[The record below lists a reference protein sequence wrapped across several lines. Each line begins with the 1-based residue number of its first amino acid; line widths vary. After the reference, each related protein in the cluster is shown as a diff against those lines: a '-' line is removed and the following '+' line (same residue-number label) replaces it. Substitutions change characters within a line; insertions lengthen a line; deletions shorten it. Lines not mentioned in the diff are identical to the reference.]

1 MFDKKILIIED
12 EKVIQNFLSL
22 SLKSKKYEPI
32 IAENG
37 LLGISLF
44 MSHNPDLI
52 LLDLGL
58 PDIDGTEVLK
68 QIRSS
73 SDIPI
78 IIISARGQE
87 REKVNALDLGADDY
101 ITKPFNI
108 EELFARIR
116 VVLRRYKPQDVRTN
130 DFKLGGL
137 LVNFEKRKVYINDE
151 EIHLTPIEYK
161 MLVLLIQNQGKV
173 LTHRFIQQEIWGSPT
188 TDDYQSL
195 RVFMS
200 NIRRK
205 IETDT
210 SEPKFIKTEVGV
222 GYLSL
227 IHI

>member
-222 GYLSL
+222 LSL

>member
-210 SEPKFIKTEVGV
+210 SEPKIIKTEVGV
-222 GYLSL
+222 GYRLVEE
-227 IHI
+227 

>member
-210 SEPKFIKTEVGV
+210 S
-222 GYLSL
+222 LSL
-227 IHI
+227 IHISEPTRPY

>member
-58 PDIDGTEVLK
+58 PDIDGTKVLK

-222 GYLSL
+222 GYRLVEE
-227 IHI
+227 

>member
-222 GYLSL
+222 GYRLVEE
-227 IHI
+227 

>member
-1 MFDKKILIIED
+1 MYDKKILIIED
-12 EKVIQNFLSL
+12 EKVIQNFLNL

-44 MSHNPDLI
+44 MSHNPDLV
-52 LLDLGL
+52 LLELGL

-87 REKVNALDLGADDY
+87 KEKVYALDLGADDY

-116 VVLRRYKPQDVRTN
+116 VALRRYKPQDLKTS
-130 DFKLGGL
+130 DFNLGGL
-137 LVNFEKRKVYINDE
+137 TVNFEKRKVFVNE
-151 EIHLTPIEYK
+151 REIHLTPIEYK

-205 IETDT
+205 IEEDT
-210 SEPKFIKTEVGV
+210 SNPKFIKTEVGV
-222 GYLSL
+222 GYRLVEE
-227 IHI
+227 

>member
-73 SDIPI
+73 SDITI

-222 GYLSL
+222 GYRLVEE
-227 IHI
+227 

>member
-58 PDIDGTEVLK
+58 PDIDGTEVLR

-87 REKVNALDLGADDY
+87 KEKVYALDLGADDY

-116 VVLRRYKPQDVRTN
+116 VALRRYKPQDMRTN

-137 LVNFEKRKVYINDE
+137 LVNFEKRKVYVNE
-151 EIHLTPIEYK
+151 KEIHLTPIEYK

-205 IETDT
+205 IELDT
-210 SEPKFIKTEVGV
+210 SEPRFIKTEVGV
-222 GYLSL
+222 GYRLVEE
-227 IHI
+227 

>member
-1 MFDKKILIIED
+1 
-12 EKVIQNFLSL
+12 
-22 SLKSKKYEPI
+22 
-32 IAENG
+32 
-37 LLGISLF
+37 

-222 GYLSL
+222 GYRLVEE
-227 IHI
+227 

>member
-210 SEPKFIKTEVGV
+210 SKTKIYKNRGR
-222 GYLSL
+222 SW
-227 IHI
+227 IPFS

>member
-87 REKVNALDLGADDY
+87 KEKVYALDLGADDY

-116 VVLRRYKPQDVRTN
+116 VALRRYKPQDMRTN
-130 DFKLGGL
+130 DFKLAGL
-137 LVNFEKRKVYINDE
+137 LVNFEKRKVYVNDE

-205 IETDT
+205 IEEDT
-210 SEPKFIKTEVGV
+210 SEPRFIKTEVGV
-222 GYLSL
+222 GYRLVEE
-227 IHI
+227 

>member
-161 MLVLLIQNQGKV
+161 MLILLIQNQGKV

-222 GYLSL
+222 GYRLVEE
-227 IHI
+227 

>member
-1 MFDKKILIIED
+1 MFNKKILIIED

-222 GYLSL
+222 GYRLVEE
-227 IHI
+227 

>member
-73 SDIPI
+73 NDIPI

-222 GYLSL
+222 GYRLVEE
-227 IHI
+227 

>member
-130 DFKLGGL
+130 NFKLGGL

-222 GYLSL
+222 GYRLVEE
-227 IHI
+227 